1 MPIPLIPLIIGGA
14 TVVAGAFGIGKSIK
28 AGIDS
33 KKANSTNKDA
43 NSIIKNAKWRL
54 NTSRLSSRDAI
65 EKLGTQKLEILDKG
79 INRFVKSFEQL
90 RNIEIENSVGLQ
102 ELNKFKM
109 DKQSFAELKEMG
121 NFATSVLGGVSSG
134 TLGGAI
140 TAFGAWGAAGH
151 FAAASTG
158 TLIANLSGAAAT
170 NATLA
175 FFGGGSLAVGGLGV
189 AGGTMVLG
197 GIIAGP
203 ALAIMGLIVGAK
215 ANTEKE
221 KALENLATAR
231 KTAEELKAASDVCIA
246 IRKRCYLFI
255 ELLERLTNL
264 FNPLLSQMESAIKEH
279 GADYSLFNIE
289 QKKAVAGALSLA
301 GTIKAVIDTPI
312 LNKDGKLTDESAKII
327 REINNSI

>member
-1 MPIPLIPLIIGGA
+1 MPLPLIPLIIGGA
-14 TVVAGAFGIGKSIK
+14 TVVVGAFGIGKSIK
-28 AGIDS
+28 AGIDF
-33 KKANSTNKDA
+33 KKAKDTNKDA

-54 NTSRLSSRDAI
+54 NTSKLSSRDAI
-65 EKLGTQKLEILDKG
+65 EKLGSLKLEILDKD
-79 INRFVKSFEQL
+79 INRFVKLFDQIH
-90 RNIEIENSVGLQ
+90 NIEIENTIGMQ
-102 ELNKFKM
+102 ELNKFKI

-121 NFATSVLGGVSSG
+121 NFATSVLGGVSGG

-158 TLIANLSGAAAT
+158 TLISHLSGAAAT

-175 FFGGGSLAVGGLGV
+175 FFGGGSLATGGLGI

-197 GIIAGP
+197 GIVAGP

-221 KALENLATAR
+221 KALANLATAR
-231 KTAEELKAASDVCIA
+231 KTAEELKTASDVCIA

-255 ELLERLTNL
+255 ELLERLTNM
-264 FNPLLSQMESAIKEH
+264 FNPLLDQMETAINDHRE
-279 GADYSLFNIE
+279 DYSLFNIE
-289 QKKAVAGALSLA
+289 EKKAVAGALSLA

-312 LNKDGKLTDESAKII
+312 LNKDGRLTDESAKII

>member
-1 MPIPLIPLIIGGA
+1 MPFPLIPVAIAVLA
-14 TVVAGAFGIGKSIK
+14 AGAFGIGKTVK
-28 AGIDS
+28 AGIDI
-33 KKANSTNKDA
+33 KKANRTNKDA

-90 RNIEIENSVGLQ
+90 RNIEIENSIGLQ

-215 ANTEKE
+215 ANIEKE
-221 KALENLATAR
+221 NALANLATAR
-231 KTAEELKAASDVCIA
+231 KTAEELNTASSACIA

-255 ELLERLTNL
+255 ELLERLTNML
-264 FNPLLSQMESAIKEH
+264 NPLLDQMETAINEH
-279 GADYSLFNIE
+279 GADYSVFNIE
-289 QKKAVAGALSLA
+289 EKKAVAGALSLA

-312 LNKDGKLTDESAKII
+312 LNKDGKLTNESAQII
-327 REINNSI
+327 REINKSI

>member
-28 AGIDS
+28 AGIDI
-33 KKANSTNKDA
+33 KKANNTNKDA

-90 RNIEIENSVGLQ
+90 RNIEIENSIGLQ

-140 TAFGAWGAAGH
+140 TAFGAWGATGH

-215 ANTEKE
+215 ANIEKE
-221 KALENLATAR
+221 NALANLATAR
-231 KTAEELKAASDVCIA
+231 KTAEELNTASSACIA

-255 ELLERLTNL
+255 ELLERLTNML
-264 FNPLLSQMESAIKEH
+264 NPLLDQMETAINEH

-289 QKKAVAGALSLA
+289 EKKA
-301 GTIKAVIDTPI
+301 
-312 LNKDGKLTDESAKII
+312 NESAQII
-327 REINNSI
+327 REINKSI

>member
-1 MPIPLIPLIIGGA
+1 MPFPLIPVAIAVLA
-14 TVVAGAFGIGKSIK
+14 AGAFGIGKTVK
-28 AGIDS
+28 AGIDI
-33 KKANSTNKDA
+33 KKANRTNKDA

-90 RNIEIENSVGLQ
+90 RNIEIENSIGLQ
-102 ELNKFKM
+102 ELSKFKM

-121 NFATSVLGGVSSG
+121 DFATSVLGGMSVG

-140 TAFGAWGAAGH
+140 TAFGAWGAAGQL
-151 FAAASTG
+151 AAASTG

-175 FFGGGSLAVGGLGV
+175 FFGGGSLAAGGLGI

-197 GIIAGP
+197 GIVAGP

-215 ANTEKE
+215 ASAEKE
-221 KALENLATAR
+221 KALTNLAVAR
-231 KTAEELKAASDVCIA
+231 KTAEELNTASDVCIA

-255 ELLERLTNL
+255 ELLERLTNM
-264 FNPLLSQMESAIKEH
+264 FNPLLDKMEAAIKDH
-279 GADYSLFNIE
+279 GTDYSLFNIE
-289 QKKAVAGALSLA
+289 EKKAVAGALSLA

-327 REINNSI
+327 REINKSI